1 MHEYSIVQSLVDRV
15 EAEMRACGASAVS
28 RVELDIGELA
38 GVEVPLL
45 ETAFA
50 TFQERTALA
59 GAALAIHRVPAAW
72 RCSWCAR
79 EIARG
84 GPLRCATCGTP
95 ARLESGDEIVL
106 RRIEMEVPDV

>member
-1 MHEYSIVQSLVDRV
+1 MHEYSIVQSLVERV
-15 EAEMRACGASAVS
+15 EAEMRARGASSVS

-50 TFQERTALA
+50 TFRERTALA
-59 GAALAIHRVPAAW
+59 GAELAVHQVPAAW
-72 RCSWCAR
+72 RCTWCAR
-79 EIARG
+79 SIERG
-84 GPLRCATCGTP
+84 APLRCPVCGTP
-95 ARLESGDEIVL
+95 ARLASGDEILL